1 MADDE
6 STNAVASETEDN
18 DVELEDIEVTQD
30 ELDSMETTD
39 DEEEASE
46 DESDDETT
54 EDTSE
59 EDDSTEE
66 EASDEEE
73 ETEPSEQDKDA
84 EFKRQMFEKRR
95 QEKAAR
101 EQTQKEQQQQYL
113 EEAAD
118 AHELA
123 LRQLQIDAY
132 DNKVSR
138 NNDVLKTSYEKAVK
152 DLDILSNQDPVI
164 QSAIDK
170 ALDAFQAQ
178 HVTIDAYGN
187 PTQVGGDL
195 YAFLQSE
202 AKDLEELT
210 GMRATVQKQ
219 SKDKQKSKTV
229 STPNRAPKE
238 PKVDPDLAAFDE
250 EAGL

>member
-6 STNAVASETEDN
+6 STTVASETEDN
-18 DVELEDIEVTQD
+18 DVELEDIEVSQD
-30 ELDSMETTD
+30 ELDSMEQSD
-39 DEEEASE
+39 DEEEEASE
-46 DESDDETT
+46 DEADDETT

-59 EDDSTEE
+59 DEESTEE
-66 EASDEEE
+66 EASDTEEE
-73 ETEPSEQDKDA
+73 SEPSEEDKQA
-84 EFKRQMFEKRR
+84 EFKRQMFAKRQ

-101 EQTQKEQQQQYL
+101 VQSQKEQQQQYL

-118 AHELA
+118 AHDLA

-152 DLDILSNQDPVI
+152 DLDILSNTDPVI
-164 QSAIDK
+164 QARIDK

-202 AKDLEELT
+202 AEDLEKLT
-210 GMRATVQKQ
+210 GLRATVQKQ
-219 SKDKQKSKTV
+219 SKDKQKSKTL
-229 STPNRAPKE
+229 SAPGRAPKE
-238 PKVDPDLAAFDE
+238 PKVDPDIAAFDE